1 MKITSFHQNISKIY
15 DNVQQNKVIK
25 KCNEKQ
31 VDIANIYYKECQV
44 PGATGKEG
52 GGGSRGSKA
61 KKVISSVF

>member
-1 MKITSFHQNISKIY
+1 M
-15 DNVQQNKVIK
+15 QQNKVIK

-52 GGGSRGSKA
+52 GGGNRGSKA
-61 KKVISSVF
+61 KKVISPVF